1 MLDLIIEYR
10 YVIAAFI
17 LIIGLFLVMFVNK
30 KNHKE
35 NKSLTKEE
43 KNKELDIVLKAI
55 EEKPAKKELSFEEE
69 QEENAI
75 ISYQELLAAAN
86 GQRKEKVEE
95 NNPEL
100 ADLINQISM
109 ESKEIEALEE
119 PEIIEEKEMEKVE
132 IKENDEQKK
141 FKNSEFISPVFGK
154 DKPKESND
162 EFLQSLKDF
171 RSNL

>member
-10 YVIAAFI
+10 YIIAVLV
-17 LIIGLFLVMFVNK
+17 LIIGLFLVMFINK
-30 KNHKE
+30 KNPRE
-35 NKSLTKEE
+35 TKSLTKEE

-86 GQRKEKVEE
+86 GQKKEKVED

-119 PEIIEEKEMEKVE
+119 PEIIEDVVNTKE
-132 IKENDEQKK
+132 DEQKK